1 MARRTRVENSKQLKR
16 QPKLQKAKR
25 APVFGGVVTPSKSVS
40 QRKRYKSWR
49 KVEGPLKTV
58 QNFVFS
64 SRWISLALLSASV
77 YFLYGFVNSPDYF
90 ITQIPIV
97 GADSVPMDEIALTSG
112 LAGKHIFTADPEA
125 AAEAILELPGITAV
139 DVRLDWPNQVD
150 IVVVEEQPVA
160 IWMSNGTAW
169 WVNKQGGLFPAR
181 EDRPDLMVIEGFGQD
196 GIVGRDMPE
205 VIIDDITGEA
215 LEPGMIDPESGD
227 EVAEINYGAI
237 PDEILH
243 GAVQLSRLQPYGE
256 PINAFKYN
264 VSSGLHFTDPRGW
277 DAHFGIGINMDQKL
291 AVYNALVNELALQG
305 IVPIFISVE
314 NPNRPIYR
322 NY

>member
-1 MARRTRVENSKQLKR
+1 MARKKQKTEGKQLKKQTR
-16 QPKLQKAKR
+16 LQKAQPS
-25 APVFGGVVTPSKSVS
+25 AMFSTVVSTPKSVAK
-40 QRKRYKSWR
+40 RKRYKSWR
-49 KVEGPLKTV
+49 KVEGPLKTI
-58 QNFVFS
+58 QNIVFS
-64 SRWISLALLSASV
+64 SRWISLAILGAAV

-97 GADSVPMDEIALTSG
+97 GAETVPMEEIAEKSG

-125 AAEAILELPGITAV
+125 AAGAILELDGITAV

-160 IWMSNGTAW
+160 IWKAGETTW
-169 WVNKQGGLFPAR
+169 WINKQGGLFPAR
-181 EDRPDLMVIEGFGQD
+181 EDRPNLLVIQAPGEQ

-205 VIIDDITGEA
+205 ETFETELAEFEGEE
-215 LEPGMIDPESGD
+215 LGI
-227 EVAEINYGAI
+227 EINYGSI

-243 GAVQLSRLQPYGE
+243 GAVQLSQLQPFGE
-256 PINAFKYN
+256 PINSFLFNKN
-264 VSSGLHFTDPRGW
+264 SGLHFTDPRGW
-277 DAHFGIGINMDQKL
+277 DAHFGTGINMDQKL
-291 AVYNALVNELALQG
+291 AVYNALVSELERQG
-305 IVPIFISVE
+305 IVPIYISVE